1 MKGVDFFPRCA
12 ILHIMENLKLKRRG
26 LPDSVRQVPRP
37 RKVPAWLE
45 AERYFKRYRDT
56 KKVIP
61 LRMKLK
67 GEEVG

>member
-1 MKGVDFFPRCA
+1 MGTMDSITDDWDEVELPAPNKVKPA
-12 ILHIMENLKLKRRG
+12 RRE
-26 LPDSVRQVPRP
+26 RM
-37 RKVPAWLE
+37 PAWRE

-67 GEEVG
+67 DGEVG